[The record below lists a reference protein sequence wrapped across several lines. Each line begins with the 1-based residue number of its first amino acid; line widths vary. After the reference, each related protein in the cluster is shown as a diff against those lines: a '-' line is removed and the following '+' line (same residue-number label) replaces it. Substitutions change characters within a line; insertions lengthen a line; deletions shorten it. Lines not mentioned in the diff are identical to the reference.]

1 GNAME
6 HLQYLSVELGERVA
20 GTDEEKVAADY
31 IQDELESLG
40 YEASQQEF
48 EIRGGAISQNVIA
61 TLTPENVEDPEIIH
75 VTAHYD
81 SVPGS
86 PGANDNGSGTSGLLE
101 MARVLKDLDTNKE
114 I

>member
-1 GNAME
+1 LA
-6 HLQYLSVELGERVA
+6 
-20 GTDEEKVAADY
+20 
-31 IQDELESLG
+31 SLG
-40 YEASQQEF
+40 YETAIQEF

-61 TLTPENVEDPEIIH
+61 TLTPEDVENPEIIH

-101 MARVLKDLDTNKE
+101 MARALKDIDTNKE
-114 I
+114 IRFVAFGSEEIGLVGARYYVEQLSDDEVDRSA